1 MKIKTTESQIRDEKY
16 GLLGATFAYCPCGDN
31 EDYGSLIMNASVSN
45 GSDSGVGNMMW
56 RSYDEG
62 LSWEE
67 IGFVEK
73 SFQYDRRGS
82 MVKMG
87 GNAALYTDRKAGVI
101 LYVSNEMYW
110 IANNYL
116 STKKFSRPFYRL
128 SFDNGRTWTD
138 KHCIITEGQTKDN
151 PIPDM
156 VFGRNF
162 AICMAPQII
171 PADDGSLLVG
181 IQCQIV
187 DENGELFEPEKF
199 HFFKSGALRARWN
212 EENLRYDWT
221 MSEYV
226 QVTPEESIRGVFEPT
241 FARLDKNRYMMVMRN
256 SNYRHENE
264 VIGQKFCSV
273 SDDNGC
279 HWSRPEP
286 LTYDDGGTMY
296 ASSTVPKLLAH
307 SGGRLFYIG
316 VINDSNPSGNGPRF
330 PLCIAEIDRESHRVK
345 RDTVTVIDTAR
356 PEHNAKS
363 PADYTN
369 HGVFEDSKGRII
381 VYAPFFGG
389 LNRYEIEV

>member
-1 MKIKTTESQIRDEKY
+1 MKITVTESQIRDEKY
-16 GLLGATFAYCPCGDN
+16 SLLGATFAYCPCEDN
-31 EDYGSLIMNASVSN
+31 DDFGSLIMNASVSN
-45 GSDSGVGNMMW
+45 GPDSGVGNMMW
-56 RSYDEG
+56 RSHDEG

-67 IGFVEK
+67 VGFIEK
-73 SFQYDRRGS
+73 SFRYDRKGS

-87 GNAALYTDRKAGVI
+87 GNAALFTDKKAGVI
-101 LYVSNEMYW
+101 LYTSNEMYW
-110 IANNYL
+110 IANSYN

-138 KHCIITEGQTKDN
+138 KRYIITAGQTPDN

-162 AICMAPQII
+162 AVSMAPQIL

-187 DENGELFEPEKF
+187 DENGNLFEPENF
-199 HFFKSGALRARWN
+199 HFFQSGALHAKWN
-212 EENLRYDWT
+212 EETLGYDWT
-221 MSEYV
+221 MSDYV
-226 QVTPEESIRGVFEPT
+226 RVTPMESMRGVFEPT
-241 FARLDKNRYMMVMRN
+241 FARLDKNRYIMIMRN
-256 SNYRHENE
+256 SNFKHEHE
-264 VIGQKFCSV
+264 VIGQKFYSV
-273 SDDNGC
+273 SDDNGY
-279 HWSRPEP
+279 HWTRPKP

-296 ASSTVPKLLAH
+296 ACSSVPKVLAH
-307 SGGRLFYIG
+307 SNGKLYYIG

-330 PLCIAEIDRESHRVK
+330 PLCIAEIDRETCTVK

-356 PEHNAKS
+356 PEHTSKS

-381 VYAPFFGG
+381 IYAPFFGA